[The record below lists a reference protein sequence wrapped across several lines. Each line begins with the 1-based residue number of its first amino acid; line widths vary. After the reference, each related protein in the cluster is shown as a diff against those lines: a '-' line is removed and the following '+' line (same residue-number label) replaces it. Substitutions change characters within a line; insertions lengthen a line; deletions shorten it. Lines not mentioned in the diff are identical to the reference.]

1 MAHWL
6 SIIFFFGLLVA
17 LGAILE
23 LTLKA
28 HWAEIGAAL
37 RGRYPAPARPAARAE
52 ARAAM
57 TTARPRAMQRAR
69 L

>member
-28 HWAEIGAAL
+28 QWDQIAAAL
-37 RGRYPAPARPAARAE
+37 RGDLPARVREAPRARGRAVT
-52 ARAAM
+52 AGAGPRAA
-57 TTARPRAMQRAR
+57 A
-69 L
+69 